1 MNRLAP
7 QSTYRLQLHK
17 GFTFDDAAAIAPYLS
32 ALGISHVYTS
42 PYLQAAKNSMHGYD
56 VVDHSRVNEELG
68 GAAGHDRFCKT
79 LGENRLGQVLDI
91 VPNHMA
97 ITGKENAWWWDV
109 LENGPASPFALYF
122 DVEWQPPE
130 EKLRNKVL
138 VPILGDHYGRVLAA
152 KQIKVVREEGSFEFR
167 YFDHELPVA
176 PRSMSDLLAEAAR
189 RTKSEYLGFLAGSL
203 ARLPLPT
210 ITDRER
216 LLQRHRD
223 KEVIHGLL
231 TRLIHERE
239 EVAGVIDECL
249 NELNDDPDRL
259 DSLLERQN
267 YRVSFWKTAERE
279 LGHRRFFDVNTLV
292 GLHMESQQVF
302 DDTHRL
308 LTEWIEQGVIDG
320 LRVDHPD
327 GLRDPE
333 EYFNRLAAAAP
344 RAWIVA
350 EKILEEG
357 EQLQP
362 EWPIAGTTGYDFLN
376 VLIGVFVDSS
386 KEEQMTELYGE
397 FTREPTDYL
406 RLAHD
411 KKILVL
417 RDVLGSDVNRLTAEF
432 MHICE
437 NDRNHRDYTRHDLHH
452 AIRETIACF
461 PVYRTYARVAENK
474 ITEKDREYIS
484 QAIAAA
490 KANRPDLDA
499 ELFDFLASVLSLET
513 RGQAMDEFVMRFQQF
528 TGPAMAKGVEDTAF
542 YCYNRLVSLNEVGGN
557 PGKFG
562 TSPDEFHK
570 YCEAVQRTHPSTM
583 LASST
588 HDTKRS
594 EDVRARINVLSEMP
608 EEWHETAC
616 RWAFAADRN
625 RTDGLPDRNT
635 EYLLYQTLLGA
646 WPINE
651 ERMQQ
656 YMLKAVREAKQQTSW
671 LSPNEKFEA
680 ALKRFIEA
688 LFAAEDLMADIAKFA
703 GKLAGAGR
711 GNSLA
716 QTLVKLTAP
725 GVPDTYQG
733 CEVWDLSLVDPDNR
747 RPVDYDSRKRLLD
760 EVKNMPVEE
769 VMRRDDEGTPKLWTM
784 YTALQVRR
792 ERPGCF
798 GGEGTYS
805 PLYASGEKAQH
816 LVAFQRGPDVITLV
830 PRLIIG
836 LNGEW
841 GSTSL
846 QLPEGAW
853 VNRLTGE
860 KFAGAAHSV
869 STLLKR
875 FPVALLVREP
885 A

>member
-1 MNRLAP
+1 
-7 QSTYRLQLHK
+7 
-17 GFTFDDAAAIAPYLS
+17 
-32 ALGISHVYTS
+32 
-42 PYLQAAKNSMHGYD
+42 
-56 VVDHSRVNEELG
+56 
-68 GAAGHDRFCKT
+68 
-79 LGENRLGQVLDI
+79 
-91 VPNHMA
+91 
-97 ITGKENAWWWDV
+97 
-109 LENGPASPFALYF
+109 
-122 DVEWQPPE
+122 
-130 EKLRNKVL
+130 
-138 VPILGDHYGRVLAA
+138 
-152 KQIKVVREEGSFEFR
+152 
-167 YFDHELPVA
+167 
-176 PRSMSDLLAEAAR
+176 
-189 RTKSEYLGFLAGSL
+189 
-203 ARLPLPT
+203 
-210 ITDRER
+210 
-216 LLQRHRD
+216 
-223 KEVIHGLL
+223 
-231 TRLIHERE
+231 
-239 EVAGVIDECL
+239 
-249 NELNDDPDRL
+249 
-259 DSLLERQN
+259 
-267 YRVSFWKTAERE
+267 
-279 LGHRRFFDVNTLV
+279 
-292 GLHMESQQVF
+292 
-302 DDTHRL
+302 
-308 LTEWIEQGVIDG
+308 
-320 LRVDHPD
+320 
-327 GLRDPE
+327 
-333 EYFNRLAAAAP
+333 
-344 RAWIVA
+344 
-350 EKILEEG
+350 
-357 EQLQP
+357 
-362 EWPIAGTTGYDFLN
+362 
-376 VLIGVFVDSS
+376 
-386 KEEQMTELYGE
+386 
-397 FTREPTDYL
+397 L

-417 RDVLGSDVNRLTAEF
+417 RDVLGSDVNRLSAEF
-432 MHICE
+432 VHICE

-474 ITEKDREYIS
+474 ITERDREYIS

-513 RGQAMDEFVMRFQQF
+513 RGPLMDEFVMRFQQF

-562 TSPDEFHK
+562 TSPAEFHA

-594 EDVRARINVLSEMP
+594 EDVRARVNSLSEMP
-608 EEWHETAC
+608 GEWRETAC

-635 EYLLYQTLLGA
+635 EYLLYQTLPGA

-656 YMLKAVREAKQQTSW
+656 YMLKAVREAKQHTSW
-671 LSPNEKFEA
+671 LNPDEKFET

-688 LFAAEDLMADIAKFA
+688 LFAAQDLMADIAKFA
-703 GKLAGAGR
+703 AKLAGPGR
-711 GNSLA
+711 VNSLA

-747 RPVDYDSRKRLLD
+747 RPVDYGYRRKLLE
-760 EVKNMPVEE
+760 EVKNLPVEG
-769 VMRRDDEGTPKLWTM
+769 VMRREDEGAPKLWTM

-792 ERPGCF
+792 ELPGCF
-798 GGEGTYS
+798 GAEGSYV

-816 LVAFQRGPDVITLV
+816 LIAFQRGPDVITLV
-830 PRLIIG
+830 PRLVIG

-841 GSTSL
+841 GNTSL

-869 STLLKR
+869 SMLLKR